1 MGAGAS
7 KEKGGTSPHPRG
19 LGGSGGSGGGGLGG
33 GGGGSTGSGSGG
45 DHASQTSGV
54 FSAAFSDRRALLKA
68 LFLAHAR
75 GSPPVVDELDAAAI
89 LAALGLELGGD
100 ALAAAIASL
109 FMAGRRRAVTFDE
122 FEGWWFQDLPLS
134 SAECAGARAPYVYC
148 SSRLVFF
155 LCCPWVCWIAS
166 VHTLMGFDLVE
177 FFFFFFLLL

>member
-1 MGAGAS
+1 MGGGAS

-19 LGGSGGSGGGGLGG
+19 LGGSGGSGGGGGG

-148 SSRLVFF
+148 SSRFF
-155 LCCPWVCWIAS
+155 LSFLGFVGSQVCTRSRGLIRWN
-166 VHTLMGFDLVE
+166 
-177 FFFFFFLLL
+177 FFSSFFLLL